1 MKSIV
6 YCYTNP
12 LLESVPDPSVWGM
25 AAAHVYH
32 DLGDR
37 QQWEQLL
44 AESQLSPPD
53 SLVVRRWDELGESMQ
68 AVGDRLAA
76 LERLGIAL
84 IVLEE
89 STDPQS
95 PALMRS
101 QMIQACQR
109 MQAAQGRRIQQGH
122 ARNRIKTLPPPGK
135 APYGYRRGKD
145 RYTIDRST
153 APVVKDFFEHF
164 LLYGSLRGSVR
175 YLQKKYNK
183 KISASTGKRW
193 LTSSVYRGDLAYQTG
208 DVVPNTHAPLISRQE
223 AAQVD
228 RLLRRNRQLPSRSA
242 SAPRSLAGLVV
253 CGICQASL
261 RVAKVTA
268 VRQSREYL
276 YLRPAHCPQQ
286 PHCRAVLYDQVLE
299 QTIWKICA
307 ELPQAIAA
315 ASIPDLTP
323 LQQSLTAQIAAKQAI
338 LQQLP
343 TLIDSGVLDRETAD
357 LRAYKLRT
365 ETATLQT
372 QISQLP
378 PANLQTIAQVV
389 SIEQFWR
396 DLSEP
401 ERRFYFRE
409 FLREIQIERDGQTW
423 QVHLKFIF

>member
-1 MKSIV
+1 M
-6 YCYTNP
+6 
-12 LLESVPDPSVWGM
+12 
-25 AAAHVYH
+25 
-32 DLGDR
+32 
-37 QQWEQLL
+37 
-44 AESQLSPPD
+44 
-53 SLVVRRWDELGESMQ
+53 
-68 AVGDRLAA
+68 
-76 LERLGIAL
+76 
-84 IVLEE
+84 
-89 STDPQS
+89 
-95 PALMRS
+95 
-101 QMIQACQR
+101 
-109 MQAAQGRRIQQGH
+109 
-122 ARNRIKTLPPPGK
+122 
-135 APYGYRRGKD
+135 
-145 RYTIDRST
+145 
-153 APVVKDFFEHF
+153 
-164 LLYGSLRGSVR
+164 
-175 YLQKKYNK
+175 
-183 KISASTGKRW
+183 
-193 LTSSVYRGDLAYQTG
+193 
-208 DVVPNTHAPLISRQE
+208 PNTHAPLISRE
-223 AAQVD
+223 AAAQVD
-228 RLLRRNRQLPSRSA
+228 RLLRRNRQLPSRTA

-253 CGICQASL
+253 CGTCQASL

-286 PHCRAVLYDQVLE
+286 PHCRAVLYDQVLD

-307 ELPQAIAA
+307 EFPQAIAA

-357 LRAYKLRT
+357 LKAHKLRT

-401 ERRFYFRE
+401 ELRFYFRE

-423 QVHLKFIF
+423 QVHLKFVF

>member
-1 MKSIV
+1 M
-6 YCYTNP
+6 
-12 LLESVPDPSVWGM
+12 
-25 AAAHVYH
+25 
-32 DLGDR
+32 
-37 QQWEQLL
+37 
-44 AESQLSPPD
+44 
-53 SLVVRRWDELGESMQ
+53 
-68 AVGDRLAA
+68 
-76 LERLGIAL
+76 
-84 IVLEE
+84 
-89 STDPQS
+89 
-95 PALMRS
+95 
-101 QMIQACQR
+101 
-109 MQAAQGRRIQQGH
+109 
-122 ARNRIKTLPPPGK
+122 
-135 APYGYRRGKD
+135 
-145 RYTIDRST
+145 
-153 APVVKDFFEHF
+153 VKDFFEQF

-193 LTSSVYRGDLAYQTG
+193 LTSPVYRGDLAYQTG
-208 DVVPNTHAPLISRQE
+208 DVVPNTHAPLISRE
-223 AAQVD
+223 AAAQVD
-228 RLLRRNRQLPSRSA
+228 RLLRRNRQLPSRTA

-253 CGICQASL
+253 CGTCQASL

-276 YLRPAHCPQQ
+276 YLRPTHCPQQ
-286 PHCRAVLYDQVLE
+286 PHCRAVPYDQVLD
-299 QTIWKICA
+299 QTIQKICA

-315 ASIPDLTP
+315 AAIPDLTP
-323 LQQSLTAQIAAKQAI
+323 LQQSLTAQIAAKQSI

-378 PANLQTIAQVV
+378 PANLQTIAQVG

-423 QVHLKFIF
+423 QVHLEFIF